1 MLPEARLIALAQQL
15 VEKEQGVQDPSLLA
29 DDFVFLAPI
38 VGPLSKAK
46 FLEAF
51 ANFNLKKAFPGERGG
66 EGPGGSSANRSQQRW
81 GPVCLS
87 SCLLVWGIGE
97 YAA

>member
-38 VGPLSKAK
+38 VGPLSKEK

-51 ANFNLKKAFPGERGG
+51 ANFNLKKAFPGE
-66 EGPGGSSANRSQQRW
+66 
-81 GPVCLS
+81 
-87 SCLLVWGIGE
+87 
-97 YAA
+97 